1 MEQILAEISKLNGVR
16 FKIQDNQ
23 IKFLLTT
30 EQWNSI
36 HTNIERLL
44 ISMKEINEK
53 INLINVVDASGIT
66 IEEAEL

>member
-16 FKIQDNQ
+16 FKIQGNQ
-23 IKFLLTT
+23 IEFLLS
-30 EQWNSI
+30 NG
-36 HTNIERLL
+36 IERIL

-66 IEEAEL
+66 MEEAEL